1 MFGGQELYLRN
12 RLPTQAPAEDKT
24 LYLSSSPC
32 QVYQKIVLIPLCC
45 YYYIVDQTHKVTIT
59 FGGWYQRTT
68 LHLSEIYG
76 FLSSGYTK
84 LPLSKEKLQE
94 LRQKMDLDQVTRE
107 TGNLEFVKATT
118 NRGIEIR
125 YYEDGLYI
133 LELPSSDIE
142 SAQKTLEDYFEKQ
155 FNPAISYIFSLGA
168 PTPKVLANIK
178 TEHPTVVSITT
189 NQPSELNIDQPKF
202 GTVYSRVASDGIT
215 VYKTPAFIFITTV
228 HTKASLARD
237 LVEMQ
242 IFFREFKD
250 QLEKYLNIHRKIWE
264 EISAIKERH
273 FIKGSEVENIRT
285 KLDSYQKTI
294 NLIDSRINQMSAYIH
309 TRASLAKSLKI
320 EDQLITLFQYKFEVL
335 SDTHSY
341 IKEIWRMTKDY
352 LSTAI
357 EITKDIENRGLSNN
371 IKSLQVI
378 TSIGVLSGILGYLS
392 RDALPKVTYPGL
404 VYFAILLV
412 VIWPINYVINLIY
425 KNHRYKINFPE
436 RTVNI

>member
-1 MFGGQELYLRN
+1 M
-12 RLPTQAPAEDKT
+12 
-24 LYLSSSPC
+24 
-32 QVYQKIVLIPLCC
+32 
-45 YYYIVDQTHKVTIT
+45 DQTHKVTIT

-68 LHLSEIYG
+68 IHLSEIYG
-76 FLSSGYTK
+76 FLANEYTK
-84 LPLSKEKLQE
+84 LPLSKEKLHDF
-94 LRQKMDLDQVTRE
+94 RYKMDLREVSRE
-107 TGNLEFVKATT
+107 TGNLEYVKATT
-118 NRGIEIR
+118 NNNIEIR

-133 LELPSSDIE
+133 LELESKDIE
-142 SAQKTLEDYFEKQ
+142 PAKRTLENYYEKH

-178 TEHPTVVSITT
+178 TEHPTVISVTAG
-189 NQPSELNIDQPKF
+189 QPAELNINQSKF
-202 GTVYSRVASDGIT
+202 GTVYSRLTSDGIT
-215 VYKTPAFIFITTV
+215 VYKTPDYIFISTL
-228 HTKASLARD
+228 HPKADLARE

-264 EISAIKERH
+264 EISAIKERN

-294 NLIDSRINQMSAYIH
+294 NLIESRINQMSAYIH
-309 TRASLAKSLKI
+309 TRASVARDLKI
-320 EDQLITLFQYKFEVL
+320 EAQLTTLFQYKFEVL
-335 SDTHSY
+335 SDTHTY
-341 IKEIWRMTKDY
+341 IKEIWHMTSDY

-378 TSIGVLSGILGYLS
+378 TSIGVISGVLGYLS
-392 RDALPKVTYPGL
+392 RDTLPKITFPGII
-404 VYFAILLV
+404 YFSILLA
-412 VIWPINYVINLIY
+412 VIWPINYAIGLIY

-436 RTVNI
+436 RAVNI